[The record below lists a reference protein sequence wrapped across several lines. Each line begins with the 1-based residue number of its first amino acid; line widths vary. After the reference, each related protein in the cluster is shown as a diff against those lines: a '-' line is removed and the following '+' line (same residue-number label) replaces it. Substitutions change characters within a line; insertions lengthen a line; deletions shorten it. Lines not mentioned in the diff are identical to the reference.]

1 MAYLQRDFSAF
12 TNPIN
17 TSPTTSVNS
26 SGSAGAVGYGMIAG
40 GVISGLASIA
50 QGFIS
55 AKRTKNA
62 YEFNAKMAELQ
73 GRMTRLSADIAIKDI
88 RKKAQS
94 AFSTQRALYA
104 KSGVK
109 MEGSPAAVMLNTAK
123 EYELDALYTDIS
135 AQYNVGNLRQ
145 TAAINRME
153 GESAGWD
160 AWQNT
165 YKSVLN
171 MGTNYL
177 GRG

>member
-1 MAYLQRDFSAF
+1 MAIESIGSYQGYRDYS
-12 TNPIN
+12 TPKTIN
-17 TSPTTSVNS
+17 STS
-26 SGSAGAVGYGMIAG
+26 GAGIGYGMIAG

-55 AKRTKNA
+55 AKRQKNA
-62 YEFNAKMAELQ
+62 YNFNSSMAELQ

-88 RKKAQS
+88 RKKAQT
-94 AFSTQRALYA
+94 AFSSQRALYA
-104 KSGVK
+104 KAGVR

-123 EYELDALYTDIS
+123 EYELDALYADIS
-135 AQYNVGNLRQ
+135 AEYNVGNLRQ
-145 TAAINRME
+145 SAALNRME

-165 YKSVLN
+165 YKNVLSMSSN
-171 MGTNYL
+171 FI